1 MSPLL
6 FCLKSASII
15 SLQRIQTSEF
25 TYWIKN
31 MEEHMY
37 TTEKMWKKFI
47 RTRHYRKWRKKWCFP
62 LQTEPEN
69 MTPEEFAM
77 ADAYMRGAEVASA
90 LPDGYDLRID
100 PEDAAKPNGGRK
112 GKHITLSGIYWI
124 AAAGKLFPDKSLR
137 YNRLHILFTLLHE
150 KHHLDIGKWDYC
162 HKWYWPN
169 AWFVRHCEE
178 CYCDMMATKDL
189 MLLGVTREEIGDMM
203 ADRETFEKNA
213 MHDGTTHPSRSFRSK
228 IVAGQRWNKEA
239 IQQVADHY
247 MQSADIAKWCKNVTS
262 ETVDA
267 ISQYYADTLDA
278 FFDESGL

>member
-1 MSPLL
+1 M
-6 FCLKSASII
+6 K
-15 SLQRIQTSEF
+15 
-25 TYWIKN
+25 
-31 MEEHMY
+31 EHMY

-77 ADAYMRGAEVASA
+77 ADAYMHGSEIASA

-178 CYCDMMATKDL
+178 CYWDMMATKDL

-228 IVAGQRWNKEA
+228 IVAGQRWNKGVYE
-239 IQQVADHY
+239 
-247 MQSADIAKWCKNVTS
+247 K
-262 ETVDA
+262 
-267 ISQYYADTLDA
+267 ISVNKIL
-278 FFDESGL
+278 L

>member
-1 MSPLL
+1 M
-6 FCLKSASII
+6 K
-15 SLQRIQTSEF
+15 
-25 TYWIKN
+25 
-31 MEEHMY
+31 EHMY

-77 ADAYMRGAEVASA
+77 ADAYMHGSEIASA

-150 KHHLDIGKWDYC
+150 KHHLDISKWDYC